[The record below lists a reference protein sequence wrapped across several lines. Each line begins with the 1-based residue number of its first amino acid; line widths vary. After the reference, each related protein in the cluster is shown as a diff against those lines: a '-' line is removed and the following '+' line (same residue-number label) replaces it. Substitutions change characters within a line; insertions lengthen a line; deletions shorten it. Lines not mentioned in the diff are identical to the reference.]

1 MLIVKCLSQFRVN
14 CMCRSNEIDRE
25 EKKKLEKI
33 ITTTICDMMKRWREI
48 KKKKKSK
55 SEL

>member
-1 MLIVKCLSQFRVN
+1 
-14 CMCRSNEIDRE
+14 MCRSNEIDRE